1 MSCAQSCGTLCDP
14 LDCGPLAP
22 LSMVSL
28 QARMLEWVAISS
40 SRGPSGPR
48 DQTSVSCFPDG
59 FSTTEPLGKS
69 VLFSHC
75 FGRFSLE
82 MACPQ
87 SVYSPNGQ
95 MSCCSAHG
103 FFFFLNS
110 STDIKFTYHTIH
122 PFKAHNSGSAL
133 AVQWLGLGAF
143 TAEGAGSLPEQ
154 DTKIPQT
161 TWPKEKKITQHSSM
175 MMLYRHHHDQI

>member
-1 MSCAQSCGTLCDP
+1 MLLCP
-14 LDCGPLAP
+14 
-22 LSMVSL
+22 
-28 QARMLEWVAISS
+28 W
-40 SRGPSGPR
+40 
-48 DQTSVSCFPDG
+48 
-59 FSTTEPLGKS
+59 
-69 VLFSHC
+69 
-75 FGRFSLE
+75 
-82 MACPQ
+82 
-87 SVYSPNGQ
+87 
-95 MSCCSAHG
+95 

-154 DTKIPQT
+154 DTKIPQA

-175 MMLYRHHHDQI
+175 MMLYRHHRDQI